1 MAEKKSSRKGKSEA
15 AEKDQPAASEA
26 PVEKANPEAK
36 AEEAK
41 PAPAPAPVVPIRV
54 AQVTFDRWFNAMVQK
69 GKHKPHHKAGMLVY
83 AGGARGRRSVD
94 EWTKL
99 FEKY

>member
-1 MAEKKSSRKGKSEA
+1 MAEKKSSRKGKT
-15 AEKDQPAASEA
+15 AEKEQPAA
-26 PVEKANPEAK
+26 VEKLIEKVNPGAKVK

-41 PAPAPAPVVPIRV
+41 PAPALAPVAPIRV